1 MDANCLT
8 VIFTGEQVLLT
19 AGLGAHPFYLKRYV
33 DYTAKLATEAE
44 NQREGQVSPSLVVEL
59 RPQGIEGM
67 VSVKNIGSTL
77 HSMCRCNRS
86 HRTSKAV
93 AMSYLIA
100 WPSSRRTESID
111 PQRKRSLQFPDTVFA
126 ATAFDEIVMVETLTV
141 TCRMISNWLHTFR
154 FERESGTKDFVL
166 AEHL

>member
-8 VIFTGEQVLLT
+8 VIFTGAQVLLT
-19 AGLGAHPFYLKRYV
+19 AGLGVPTLFYLKRYV

-100 WPSSRRTESID
+100 WPSSRRD
-111 PQRKRSLQFPDTVFA
+111 RV
-126 ATAFDEIVMVETLTV
+126 
-141 TCRMISNWLHTFR
+141 N
-154 FERESGTKDFVL
+154 
-166 AEHL
+166 